1 MKNTVII
8 AVAVVII
15 IGVII
20 LAKGCKSGKNGV
32 SENTYNVTTNATT
45 IATVTEPITTGKP
58 LEYIEVTVMDSD
70 YIYSNSKTSIKAIIA
85 AANNDTIVRITD
97 SNATYDAMSE
107 LLSALSE
114 NHISYVLQK

>member
-8 AVAVVII
+8 AVSVAII

-32 SENTYNVTTNATT
+32 SENTYIVNTNVTTTDTA
-45 IATVTEPITTGKP
+45 TEPITTVKS
-58 LEYIEVTVMDSD
+58 LEYIEITVMDSD
-70 YIYSNSKTSIKAIIA
+70 YIYSNSKTSIKAIIS
-85 AANNDTIVRITD
+85 AANDDTIIRITN

-107 LLSALSE
+107 LMHALSE
-114 NHISYVLQK
+114 SHISYVLQQ

>member
-8 AVAVVII
+8 AAAVAII

-20 LAKGCKSGKNGV
+20 LTKGCKSGKNGI
-32 SENTYNVTTNATT
+32 SESTYNVTTNATT
-45 IATVTEPITTGKP
+45 ITTVTEPITTVKP

-70 YIYSNSKTSIKAIIA
+70 YIYNNSKTSIKAIIA

-97 SNATYDAMSE
+97 SNATYNAMSE

-114 NHISYVLQK
+114 NHISYVLQQ